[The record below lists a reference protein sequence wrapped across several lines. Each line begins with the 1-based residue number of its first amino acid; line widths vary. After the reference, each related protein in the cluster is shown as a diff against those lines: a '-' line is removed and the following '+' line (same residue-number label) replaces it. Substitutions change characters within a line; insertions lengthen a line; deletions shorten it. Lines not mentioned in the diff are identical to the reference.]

1 MRIAIVS
8 DIHGNL
14 TTLEA
19 VVAHLRNAAP
29 DRVLQGG
36 DFADDM
42 EREVRRLQASGDPHL
57 DWMSAMLRSGR
68 PQMPGR

>member
-29 DRVLQGG
+29 DLILQGG
-36 DFADDM
+36 DFADDR
-42 EREVRRLQASGDPHL
+42 EREVRRLRTGGDPHL